1 MRQAGIL
8 AAAGIYALDNNVER
22 MVDDHRNAIRL
33 AEQLKDI
40 SRIKVDLD
48 EVQTNMVFIEFENGV
63 APTFR
68 KFMEQKG
75 ILLGADWN
83 NVIRLVTHLNCQKTD
98 VDLFASEAKSFFE

>member
-22 MVDDHRNAIRL
+22 MTDDHRNAIRL
-33 AEQLKDI
+33 AEQLNDI

-48 EVQTNMVFIEFENGV
+48 KVQTNMVFIEFENGV
-63 APTFR
+63 APKFR
-68 KFMEQKG
+68 NFMEQKG

-83 NVIRLVTHLNCQKTD
+83 NVIRLVTHLNCQESE